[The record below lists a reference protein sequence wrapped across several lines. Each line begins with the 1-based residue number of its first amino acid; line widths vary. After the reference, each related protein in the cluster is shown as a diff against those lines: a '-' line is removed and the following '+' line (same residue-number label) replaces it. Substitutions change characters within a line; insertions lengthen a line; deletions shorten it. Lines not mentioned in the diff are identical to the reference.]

1 MSLKVDTLSSLDAV
15 QLLWSAS
22 QAQLGNHVYM
32 QGLVYRCIQV
42 RGWPQDLQANQ
53 HRATNCCIVWLWK
66 DPSM

>member
-1 MSLKVDTLSSLDAV
+1 LFVAIEEHMSLKVDTLSSLDAV

-42 RGWPQDLQANQ
+42 RG
-53 HRATNCCIVWLWK
+53 
-66 DPSM
+66 